1 MISPKDSHFL
11 DHFSPQEDD
20 ELPPLESVE
29 PEPVL
34 GGGTFL
40 MGIYGYGMEMLW
52 KTHHLLDIFF
62 GISFGMFFFGIFL
75 GYGKHILQRIYIFF
89 PACVWSIFS
98 WNIHHDSPGKS
109 SIRWSGNSMVGA
121 SQKRSG
127 NAELKT
133 YSYFKT
139 MLYMIW
145 TCCSLEKTWM
155 ASPMTCVLVEFD
167 AISLAGY
174 GQTNGTTH
182 STLAI
187 TGTGRES
194 DLHFWGSKT
203 TATKRGC
210 ILW

>member
-1 MISPKDSHFL
+1 MENSPFVGYFFWDLF
-11 DHFSPQEDD
+11 
-20 ELPPLESVE
+20 
-29 PEPVL
+29 
-34 GGGTFL
+34 
-40 MGIYGYGMEMLW
+40 GIW
-52 KTHHLLDIFF
+52 KTHPSTD
-62 GISFGMFFFGIFL
+62 
-75 GYGKHILQRIYIFF
+75 IYIYF

-155 ASPMTCVLVEFD
+155 ASPMTCNMLQEFVISEVVQKWLIYYRVMPMLTGKPWVSKFETLDSIESTTYPVSGKPVGNSTKQMHKWWLNYPLV
-167 AISLAGY
+167 I
-174 GQTNGTTH
+174 
-182 STLAI
+182 
-187 TGTGRES
+187 
-194 DLHFWGSKT
+194 
-203 TATKRGC
+203 
-210 ILW
+210 

>member
-75 GYGKHILQRIYIFF
+75 GYGKHILQRIYIYIFQHVFGPFF
-89 PACVWSIFS
+89 LETSTM
-98 WNIHHDSPGKS
+98 
-109 SIRWSGNSMVGA
+109 IRLANP
-121 SQKRSG
+121 RSDDPETPWLEQAR
-127 NAELKT
+127 NDPE
-133 YSYFKT
+133 
-139 MLYMIW
+139 ML
-145 TCCSLEKTWM
+145 S
-155 ASPMTCVLVEFD
+155 
-167 AISLAGY
+167 
-174 GQTNGTTH
+174 
-182 STLAI
+182 
-187 TGTGRES
+187 
-194 DLHFWGSKT
+194 
-203 TATKRGC
+203 
-210 ILW
+210 

>member
-1 MISPKDSHFL
+1 
-11 DHFSPQEDD
+11 
-20 ELPPLESVE
+20 
-29 PEPVL
+29 
-34 GGGTFL
+34 
-40 MGIYGYGMEMLW
+40 
-52 KTHHLLDIFF
+52 
-62 GISFGMFFFGIFL
+62 
-75 GYGKHILQRIYIFF
+75 
-89 PACVWSIFS
+89 
-98 WNIHHDSPGKS
+98 
-109 SIRWSGNSMVGA
+109 MVGA